1 MTAWRVVPER
11 YAASAFD
18 GEGSRLM
25 GGRFNSPGTAVVY
38 AADTLALA
46 LFEVAVHLPSYRAL
60 RGRVAFR
67 VEVPADLVE
76 TLAEPELP
84 PEWRSTPPPR
94 STQLLG
100 DAWVRETRSV
110 ALRLPSVLLPHH
122 TNVLLNPA
130 HPDVSRVAVGL
141 PEPVPIDPRLVK
153 DVP

>member
-46 LFEVAVHLPSYRAL
+46 LFEVAVHVPSYRAL
-60 RGRVAFR
+60 LGRVAFR
-67 VEVPADLVE
+67 VTVPDALVR
-76 TLAEPELP
+76 TLTDTDLP
-84 PEWRSTPPPR
+84 PSWRSTPPSR
-94 STQLLG
+94 STQTLG
-100 DAWVRETRSV
+100 DAWEREARSV

-130 HPDVSRVAVGL
+130 HPDFTQVEVGL
-141 PEPVPIDPRLVK
+141 PESVPIDPRLVK
-153 DVP
+153 